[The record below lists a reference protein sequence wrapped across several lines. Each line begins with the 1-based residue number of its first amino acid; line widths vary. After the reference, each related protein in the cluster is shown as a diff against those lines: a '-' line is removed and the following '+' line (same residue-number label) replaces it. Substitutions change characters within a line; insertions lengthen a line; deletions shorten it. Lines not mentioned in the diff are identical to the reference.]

1 MILVVGHNP
10 DWKKIYRIP
19 RMEVGRVNRLQSAE
33 FFPAGKGANT
43 ARVLRGLGENVL
55 LLSFLGG
62 SNGYRF
68 RRAVREEGIAHR
80 YVRTLGETRTCITIL
95 EDVELTTELIEPAAS
110 LRHSELR
117 RFDRLFGKHLAAAKL
132 LVIAGTSLPG
142 APEDCY
148 RRYVEAAK
156 RRGIPAILDSY
167 KTQGRIALDGS
178 PTVLKINLFELESLT
193 GESPTGGSLSDPEQ
207 RKAAFSRV
215 RDSYGLEW
223 IIITRGSE
231 GVEGFDGRHHLRAV
245 SPGIE
250 VRNPIGSGD
259 AATAGIA
266 YTLLRGQ
273 SLEQAL
279 RRAAALGTANCL
291 NLYPGRVEP
300 SHYEDV
306 LTRVEVREF

>member
-43 ARVLRGLGENVL
+43 ARVLRGLGEKVL

-62 SNGYRF
+62 SNGDRF
-68 RRAVREEGIAHR
+68 RRAVREEGIPHR
-80 YVRTLGETRTCITIL
+80 YVRTEGETRTCVTIL
-95 EDVELTTELIEPAAS
+95 EDGEITTELIEPAAS
-110 LRHSELR
+110 LVPSELR
-117 RFDRLFGKHLAAAKL
+117 RFERLFGRHLAAAKL

-148 RRYVEAAK
+148 RKYVEEAK

-167 KTQGRIALDGS
+167 KTQGRVALDGS
-178 PTVLKINLFELESLT
+178 PTVLKINLLELESLT
-193 GESPTGGSLSDPEQ
+193 GESLADPEQ
-207 RKAAFSRV
+207 RKAAFRRV

-223 IIITRGSE
+223 IIISRGSE
-231 GVEGFDGRHHLRAV
+231 GIEGFDGRDHLRAV
-245 SPGIE
+245 SPEIE

-266 YTLLRGQ
+266 HTLLRHQ

-279 RRAAALGTANCL
+279 RRGTALGTANCL
-291 NLYPGRVEP
+291 NLYPGRIEP
-300 SHYEDV
+300 SQYQDI